1 MIRQNLAPLLF
12 LLLCTGT
19 HAQTVACHVAYGG
32 ETRTISVHQT
42 MQPYAAPVVAV
53 GSYFLFRLVFEE
65 TAIKTYVY
73 ADRDSGPQPLHQG
86 IWPVPPVS
94 GQAGFSGR
102 HRVYEPVR
110 DGELEYWCELR

>member
-1 MIRQNLAPLLF
+1 MNLRPLL
-12 LLLCTGT
+12 LLIFCSGA
-19 HAQTVACHVAYGG
+19 HAQTAACHITYGG
-32 ETRTISVHQT
+32 ETHTISASRT
-42 MQPYAAPVVAV
+42 MQPYTAPTVAV

-86 IWPVPPVS
+86 HWPVPAS
-94 GQAGFSGR
+94 AGQAGFSGR